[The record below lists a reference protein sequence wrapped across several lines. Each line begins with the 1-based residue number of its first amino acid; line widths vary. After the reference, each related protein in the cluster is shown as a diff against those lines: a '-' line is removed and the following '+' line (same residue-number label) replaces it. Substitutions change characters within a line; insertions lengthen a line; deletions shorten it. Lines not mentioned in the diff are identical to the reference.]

1 MSDLDRLAADL
12 IRAATQTTNQGRGV
26 TADHVDVAAKAAK
39 TSALSRWTKYGRG
52 EAGSAGTMRGRMSSD
67 SSQVVGYVLADGQ
80 GAFQAEHGTTS
91 RAPDPVMMQA
101 AEGVADAWAEDLA
114 DMAERLLS

>member
-1 MSDLDRLAADL
+1 MTTLAELAADL
-12 IRAATQTTNQGRGV
+12 IGAATQTTNRGRGV
-26 TADHVDVAAKAAK
+26 TAKHVDVAADAAK
-39 TSALSRWTKYGRG
+39 ASALSRWTSYGRG

-67 SSQVVGYVLADGQ
+67 SSKVVGYVLADGQ

-114 DMAERLLS
+114 DMAEGLLA